1 VTEPAAGIPA
11 GWVLKGTVP
20 ADGVVTVSEG
30 TPETVSVTITNER
43 LLGKLKIEKVVSGDV
58 AGASTSFV
66 AHVDCPGTAYDQDV
80 ALNEGNGWVNVTGD
94 IPTGLACTVTEPA
107 AGIPAGWVL
116 KGTVPADGVVT
127 VSEGTPETVSV
138 TITNQR
144 VLGRITVTKVLDGA
158 ANGATTS
165 FTFDVD
171 CPGTAYDQSLVVNV
185 TNGSSASA
193 TTSEIPTGL

>member
-58 AGASTSFV
+58 AGASTSFT

-94 IPTGLACTVTEPA
+94 IPTGLACTVTEPTV
-107 AGIPAGWVL
+107 PAGWVL
-116 KGTVPADGVVT
+116 KGLDPADGVVT
-127 VSEGTPETVSV
+127 VSEGTPESVSV
-138 TITNQR
+138 TITN
-144 VLGRITVTKVLDGA
+144 
-158 ANGATTS
+158 
-165 FTFDVD
+165 
-171 CPGTAYDQSLVVNV
+171 
-185 TNGSSASA
+185 
-193 TTSEIPTGL
+193 E